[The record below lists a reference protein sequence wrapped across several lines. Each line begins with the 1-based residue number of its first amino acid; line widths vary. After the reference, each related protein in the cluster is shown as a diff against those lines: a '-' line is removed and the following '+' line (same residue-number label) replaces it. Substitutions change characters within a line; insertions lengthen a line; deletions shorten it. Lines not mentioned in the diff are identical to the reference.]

1 MNIPDDLMYTK
12 EHEWVKIEGDVATI
26 GVTEYAAGQL
36 GDIVY
41 AELPPEGEEVT
52 KDETFGVLESVKAV
66 SDCYSPVT
74 GKVLEAN
81 SVLADN
87 PETVNEDP
95 FGDGWMVRIEM
106 SDKSETEDLMDH
118 KAYEAFVAEE
128 SK

>member
-12 EHEWVKIEGDVATI
+12 EHEWVKVEGSTATI
-26 GVTEYAAGQL
+26 GVTEYAAEQL

-41 AELPPEGEEVT
+41 AELPAENEAVT
-52 KDETFGVLESVKAV
+52 KDETFGALESVKAV

-74 GKVLEAN
+74 GKVVEIN
-81 SVLADN
+81 DVLAEN

-95 FGDGWMVRIEM
+95 YGDGWMVRIEM
-106 SDKSETEDLMDH
+106 SDPSEAEGLMDH
-118 KAYEAFVAEE
+118 KAYAAFVAEE